1 MKNLL
6 SFVKE
11 MTFFKNLS
19 LRDIQLSMILQKD
32 MLDSQEEVKN
42 NGIQTRYN
50 NFKGKKST
58 I

>member
-1 MKNLL
+1 VKNLL

>member
-1 MKNLL
+1 VKNLL

-19 LRDIQLSMILQKD
+19 LRDIQLSILQKD